1 MLKDIRITQR
11 FIAVVVIYSI
21 AFAAVMGVSL
31 WGLMSARDSLKTVHD
46 EAMKPALLAGESVD
60 KIVQNRLQILL
71 AFQHA
76 PDSPLA
82 SIHTHPTT
90 AHTEAIAANRT
101 QANLIFKEMEASVA
115 GAEEQAIFEQT
126 KAARSPW
133 RDKLDQVVKA
143 IQAGDFSP
151 ATMAFFL
158 QAGRIEGEAAVKA
171 LTAYRDY
178 QVKQADEAYKAANDR
193 YHNALI
199 VFVLAVLLGGVPA
212 VVMTLLLLTRL
223 RAGFSLADATATSIA
238 EGDLSHAVPHVGN
251 DEIGHLLAQMDI
263 MRSNLHRVVSQV
275 RTGSDAIASAANEVA
290 TGTLD
295 LSNRTEHQASSLQ
308 QTAAATEQ
316 LASTVQQNADSA
328 SQANQLAASASN
340 IASQGG
346 AAVSQVVETMEAINT
361 SSRKIVEIISVIDG
375 IAFQTNILALNA
387 AVEAARAGEQGRG
400 FAVVASEVRSLA
412 GRSAEAAREIKTLI
426 TDSVNKVGVGTQ
438 QVAQAGAT
446 MQEIVAGIQQVAAI
460 VGEIAMA
467 SREQSTG
474 IAQIN
479 QAVTQ
484 LDSVTQ
490 QNAAL
495 VEETSAASSALQE
508 QARDLATLAATFRLD
523 QHAVANHGSNVID
536 ANAIPRLPA

>member
-1 MLKDIRITQR
+1 MFESVRITQR
-11 FIAVVVIYSI
+11 FFAVIVIFFL

-46 EAMKPALLAGESVD
+46 DAMKPALLADESIN

-76 PDSPLA
+76 PDGPLS
-82 SIHTHPTT
+82 SIHNHPVN
-90 AHTEAIAANRT
+90 AHIEAIAANRAE
-101 QANLIFKEMEASVA
+101 ANRINKEMEDSISDA
-115 GAEEQAIFEQT
+115 AEKAVFDAT
-126 KAARSPW
+126 KASRAAW

-143 IQAGDFSP
+143 VQAGDFSP

-158 QAGRIEGEAAVKA
+158 QAGRVEGEAVVKG
-171 LTAYRDY
+171 LTEFRDF
-178 QVKQADEAYKAANDR
+178 QVKQAHDEYKAAESR
-193 YHNALI
+193 YHSALI
-199 VFVLAVLLGGVPA
+199 VFALAIALGGVPA
-212 VVMTLLLLTRL
+212 LVLTFMLMTRL
-223 RAGFSLADATATSIA
+223 RLGFRLADESATAIA
-238 EGDLSHAVPHVGN
+238 SGDLSQDVPHTGR
-251 DEIGHLLAQMDI
+251 DEIGNLLEKMEI
-263 MRSNLHRVVSQV
+263 MRMNLHRVIGQV
-275 RTGSDAIASAANEVA
+275 RNGSDSIASAASEVA

-295 LSNRTEHQASSLQ
+295 LSNRTEQQASSLE
-308 QTAAATEQ
+308 QTAAASEQ
-316 LASTVQQNADSA
+316 LASTVQNNADSA
-328 SQANQLAASASN
+328 SQANQLANSASDV
-340 IASQGG
+340 ASRGG
-346 AAVSQVVETMEAINT
+346 AVVSQVVQTMEAINT
-361 SSRKIVEIISVIDG
+361 SSRKIVDIISVIDG

-426 TDSVNKVGVGTQ
+426 TDSVEKVGVGTE

-446 MQEIVAGIQQVAAI
+446 MQEIVTGIRRVADI
-460 VGEIAMA
+460 VGEIASA

-484 LDSVTQ
+484 LDGVTQ

-508 QARDLATLAATFRLD
+508 QARELASLAASFKLEPQMGGLPHQNVARL
-523 QHAVANHGSNVID
+523 
-536 ANAIPRLPA
+536 R